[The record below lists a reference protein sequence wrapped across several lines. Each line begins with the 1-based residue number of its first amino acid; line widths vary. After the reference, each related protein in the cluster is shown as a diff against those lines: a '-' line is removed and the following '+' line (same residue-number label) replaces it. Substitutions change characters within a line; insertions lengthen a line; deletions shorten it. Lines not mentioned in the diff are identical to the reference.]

1 MRRLGERRRRRPEG
15 ESTIALI
22 NIVFLLLIFF
32 LVAGTLSAPRDAS
45 VDLATAEAFDP
56 AALDPHAIY
65 VDAEGTLRVG
75 GSATDA
81 AGAIAAASATGEG
94 TGEAAGSAGGS
105 GAGSGA
111 GTGAGAGPGAG
122 AGGDALVVVPDRAL
136 EAGVLLARL
145 AELRQASDR
154 PIRILTRRPAGGS
167 GGGT

>member
-81 AGAIAAASATGEG
+81 AGAIAAASATTE
-94 TGEAAGSAGGS
+94 
-105 GAGSGA
+105 GAGEE
-111 GTGAGAGPGAG
+111 PGAE
-122 AGGDALVVVPDRAL
+122 AGGDAIVVVPDRAL

-154 PIRILTRRPAGGS
+154 PIRILTRRP